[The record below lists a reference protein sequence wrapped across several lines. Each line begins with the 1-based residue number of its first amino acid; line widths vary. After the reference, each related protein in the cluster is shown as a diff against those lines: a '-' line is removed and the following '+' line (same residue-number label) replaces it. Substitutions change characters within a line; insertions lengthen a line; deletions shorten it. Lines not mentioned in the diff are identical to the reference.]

1 MALKEMVERLRQV
14 VDCKKEVRRL
24 GYEQRV
30 LYMSLFAADPQCLKK
45 ARAGRSQQEMAAKTG
60 LTQARVSALERGRL
74 DEVSDEVL
82 LRALEAY
89 STLEA
94 DTPGC

>member
-30 LYMSLFAADPQCLKK
+30 LYLSLFAADPQCLKK
-45 ARAGRSQQEMAAKTG
+45 ARGQRSQREMAERTG

-74 DEVSDEVL
+74 DEVSDEVM
-82 LRALEAY
+82 LR
-89 STLEA
+89 TLETYSKLEEG
-94 DTPGC
+94 TPTG

>member
-24 GYEQRV
+24 AYEQRV
-30 LYMSLFAADPQCLKK
+30 LYLSLFAADPECLKK
-45 ARAGRSQQEMAAKTG
+45 ARAGRSQREMAERTG

-74 DEVSDEVL
+74 DEVSDEVM
-82 LRALEAY
+82 LR
-89 STLEA
+89 TLETYSKLEDPA
-94 DTPGC
+94 G